1 MPNMRRHGSRHAAT
15 PPPGPGDPLSLLRA
29 FDIDSNPS
37 RPVRPS
43 PLTVSTVQGLP
54 LELLDRLRSFPLFAS
69 APDTFIAAIGRY
81 LRPQIHQAHDPIV
94 QEGEDARAMYW
105 LVRGA
110 VRVTSRD
117 GESTYAELR
126 PGAFF
131 GEIGILMDIPRT
143 ASINASVRSLVLRL
157 NKEDLQTELPKF
169 PQVERAIREEAVERL
184 AILERKKRETTIV
197 ATSTAAGL
205 RKRSR
210 DYISADVEMSETRD
224 LTDKELMAAK
234 KRKSPSP
241 RLTQAVASSAFGVS
255 HIGKTP
261 MTIRQILKELPL
273 FRNLPEDVLH
283 DLGMNARPCTFPP
296 FTDILKQGTQGREIY
311 FIVLGE
317 VEVVTSTNG
326 PDTAMQGS
334 DTNDSYR
341 AVQRVRARFRPGQ
354 YFGEVASLSLAPTRT
369 ATVRSINQVECLQIT
384 GEVLDELWRKCSPD
398 LRQSV
403 EVEAKK
409 RLDAMDSPNTSP
421 GPLDGPAEHI
431 YGENHAHS
439 QRKITPSVTFTE
451 IGFEGLPSE
460 PILQIPEP
468 VDPDPYFNVDL
479 DVPRARSRRSSLA
492 PPSPDANSHAAQE
505 QHSRQSTPVS
515 SRSPLGS
522 RSPAVASTPVSP
534 SSPLPAIR
542 PVDTKRPASAE
553 SRGRLSDDVLVRLFS
568 CLDIR
573 DIMRVRRVSMH
584 WHRLASTHPDVI
596 PCLDLARYNRKMTD
610 SLLTNIIAPF
620 VGSRPR
626 HVNLNNCF
634 HLSDEG
640 FKALATACAPNLR
653 TWKMRSVWDVTGP
666 CILDLVN
673 KAPLLE
679 EVDLGN
685 CRKVGDGLLTK
696 IVGWSAP
703 SSDLMNA
710 SSGLGIATNGQMTNG
725 RQMGS
730 SNLKRLTLSYC
741 KHVQDR
747 SMAHIAQ
754 NASPRLEMID
764 LTRCT
769 SVTDQGFKHWSMH
782 DFPMLR
788 KLVLADCTYLSD
800 QSIVGIA
807 NAARNL
813 RELDLSFC
821 CALSDTATEV
831 LSLGLTQLTHLDLAF
846 CGSAV
851 SDSSLRSIGLHL
863 LELRFLSVR
872 GCVRV
877 TGTGVEAVLEG
888 CRSLEVFDVSQCKNL
903 APWITAGGIQ
913 MAKQAG
919 IKTRFDLVAHGTWRN
934 II

>member
-1 MPNMRRHGSRHAAT
+1 MRRHSSRPAAA

-37 RPVRPS
+37 RPIRPS

-54 LELLDRLRSFPLFAS
+54 LELLDRLRSYPLFAS
-69 APDTFIAAIGRY
+69 APDTFLTAIGRY

-94 QEGEDARAMYW
+94 SEGEDARAMYW

-143 ASINASVRSLVLRL
+143 ATINASVRSLVLRL
-157 NKEDLQTELPKF
+157 NKEDLQSELPKF
-169 PQVERAIREEAVERL
+169 PEVERAIREEAVERL
-184 AILERKKRETTIV
+184 AILERKKKETTNIM
-197 ATSTAAGL
+197 TSAGAGF

-210 DYISADVEMSETRD
+210 DYISSDVEMGEIRD
-224 LTDKELMAAK
+224 MTDKELMAAK

-241 RLTQAVASSAFGVS
+241 RLAQAVASSAFGVS
-255 HIGKTP
+255 HFGKTP

-283 DLGMNARPCTFPP
+283 DLGMNAQPCTFPP
-296 FTDILKQGTQGREIY
+296 FTDILKQGTRGREIY
-311 FIVLGE
+311 FIVYGE
-317 VEVVTSTNG
+317 VEVVTSTAG
-326 PDTAMQGS
+326 PDTAMHGS
-334 DTNDSYR
+334 DANDTSKV
-341 AVQRVRARFRPGQ
+341 VQKVRARFRSGQ

-409 RLDAMDSPNTSP
+409 RLDAVNFPSPMDRE
-421 GPLDGPAEHI
+421 AEHMD
-431 YGENHAHS
+431 GEGLNSHY
-439 QRKITPSVTFTE
+439 RKITPAVTFSE
-451 IGFEGLPSE
+451 IGFESPPSE
-460 PILQIPEP
+460 SKLMVPEP
-468 VDPDPYFNVDL
+468 VDPDPYFNIDL
-479 DVPRARSRRSSLA
+479 DVPRAKSRRSSLA
-492 PPSPDANSHAAQE
+492 PPSPDASSQSIQE
-505 QHSRQSTPVS
+505 PHSRQSTPIN

-522 RSPAVASTPVSP
+522 RSPVSRSTPVTP
-534 SSPLPAIR
+534 SSPLSAIR
-542 PVDTKRPASAE
+542 PVDTGRPASTK
-553 SRGRLSDDVLVRLFS
+553 SRGRLPDDVLVHLFPY
-568 CLDIR
+568 LDIR
-573 DIMRVRRVSMH
+573 VLMRVRRVSMH
-584 WHRLASTHPDVI
+584 WHQLVSTHPDVL
-596 PCLDLARYNRKMTD
+596 PYLDLARYNREMTD
-610 SLLTNIIAPF
+610 SLVTNIIAPF

-640 FKALATACAPNLR
+640 FKALAAVCAQNLR

-685 CRKVGDGLLTK
+685 CRKVGDGLLAK

-703 SSDLMNA
+703 SAQPNA
-710 SSGLGIATNGQMTNG
+710 PRGLGIVTNGQMSTG

-754 NASPRLEMID
+754 NASARLEMID

-782 DFPMLR
+782 NFPMLR

-800 QSIVGIA
+800 QSIIGIV
-807 NAARNL
+807 NAAPNL

-831 LSLGLTQLTHLDLAF
+831 LSLGLMQLTHLDLAF

-877 TGTGVEAVLEG
+877 TGQGVEAVLEG

-903 APWITAGGIQ
+903 DPWITAGGIP

-934 II
+934 VI